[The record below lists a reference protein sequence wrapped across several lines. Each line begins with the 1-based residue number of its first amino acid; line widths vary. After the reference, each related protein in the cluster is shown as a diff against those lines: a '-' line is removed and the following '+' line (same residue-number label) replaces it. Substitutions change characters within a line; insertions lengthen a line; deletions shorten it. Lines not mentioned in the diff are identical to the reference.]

1 MCHISIFLKYI
12 FRVGEGQ
19 DDLFPKV
26 NGNRGNPEGK
36 GSSLIEANRLP
47 GITTNNNQN
56 LLFSVLEH
64 DVCVCACV
72 CVPVYIPV
80 CVCVCVCAYVDF

>member
-1 MCHISIFLKYI
+1 M
-12 FRVGEGQ
+12 GEGQ

-26 NGNRGNPEGK
+26 NGKRGTPEGK

-47 GITTNNNQN
+47 GITTKNNQN

-64 DVCVCACV
+64 DVCMCTCVYVCVYVCLCV
-72 CVPVYIPV
+72 CLRVSVSV
-80 CVCVCVCAYVDF
+80 CLC